1 MTVIAWLALANAL
14 LTAFA
19 ASFYLGLMLV
29 VWFFLRP
36 AWASLTVATLD
47 VYFGRPIAAATRFL
61 RFMFIPYLVSGALL
75 VWSAWGHPL
84 PVAFAWVAVS
94 CYAFLALWYAARMA
108 ALNTRLL
115 SGEITDDAE
124 VQRLLTEWN
133 RRNLIRV
140 VTTAVYWLAAMG
152 FLVSAVHLWEELS

>member
-1 MTVIAWLALANAL
+1 MTVIAWLALVNAL
-14 LTAFA
+14 FTAFA
-19 ASFYLGLMLV
+19 ASFYLGLQLV

-47 VYFGRPIAAATRFL
+47 VYFGTPIAAATRFL
-61 RFMFIPYLVSGALL
+61 RAMFFPFLLSGGLL

-84 PVAFAWVAVS
+84 TVTFAWIAVS
-94 CYAFLALWYAARMA
+94 CYAFLAVWYAARMA
-108 ALNTRLL
+108 AVNTQLL

-124 VQRLLTEWN
+124 MQALITEWN

-140 VTTAVYWLAAMG
+140 VATAVYWLAAMG
-152 FLVSAVHLWEELS
+152 FLVSAVHLWEELT